1 MRQTVPEELGPWVP
15 VPAAASVLLLL
26 AAVAEE
32 EEEKEKG
39 LGERVGAVG
48 RAVLLCIQESPCAHL
63 EMLEQTLV
71 KAGFYG
77 N

>member
-32 EEEKEKG
+32 EKEKG
-39 LGERVGAVG
+39 LGERVGTVG